1 MAANDEYVVGI
12 RTEVYESEETMQ
24 SLKNRIKSLQDEIL
38 NLDKDT
44 EKYNETISLTKKNA
58 FALEGSY
65 DALTQ
70 KMSLLKKE
78 WRATN
83 DESRRNELGKQI
95 ADINTQLKA
104 MDAEIGN
111 YQRNVGNYEGSLQNQ
126 FQLLR
131 QEIKKYQSE
140 VLAAEEGTEE
150 WRQAIQKLGDAKHR
164 LVDMNEMAKLATNDI
179 GEQLS
184 ALTSVGSGVASAFG
198 AVQGVMTLVG
208 KDTENL
214 QKQMVKMQAVM
225 AIVHGA
231 QGIDGMIKGL
241 KGLSMTI
248 KTLGTNVKGLTQIMG
263 KNGWAAVVLALAAAL
278 FKLNQAIQNG
288 KALAVSYRHDIET

>member
-44 EKYNETISLTKKNA
+44 EKYNKTLEELQKASQKYNETISLTKKNA

-95 ADINTQLKA
+95 ADINTQLKS

-111 YQRNVGNYEGSLQNQ
+111 YQRNVGNYEGSLQRNN
-126 FQLLR
+126 FGLNNIYFHLLEMIYKNIHKR
-131 QEIKKYQSE
+131 STGNIGYTHIICNLRYTTQTG
-140 VLAAEEGTEE
+140 AEAMGFK
-150 WRQAIQKLGDAKHR
+150 Q
-164 LVDMNEMAKLATNDI
+164 NN
-179 GEQLS
+179 
-184 ALTSVGSGVASAFG
+184 LTSLAGCSNRCRYAGRTTTNNGNIVIHKSILRTKNLEPTI
-198 AVQGVMTLVG
+198 TL
-208 KDTENL
+208 
-214 QKQMVKMQAVM
+214 
-225 AIVHGA
+225 
-231 QGIDGMIKGL
+231 
-241 KGLSMTI
+241 
-248 KTLGTNVKGLTQIMG
+248 
-263 KNGWAAVVLALAAAL
+263 
-278 FKLNQAIQNG
+278 
-288 KALAVSYRHDIET
+288 